1 MSAWRGYNNVI
12 NILTEFIGVVKSFAA
27 KIWDNLGTPAEVSR
41 PAPENS
47 LMFFNVFFA
56 FLLTNMKKPSII
68 YLMFENILYTIAIGM
83 LHFIIFGG
91 IALWVLN
98 YIAEEYEQFVAEDW
112 SLVEILGMVIFFFG
126 IGLLVA

>member
-1 MSAWRGYNNVI
+1 MRAWRGYNNVI
-12 NILTEFIGVVKSFAA
+12 NILTEFIGVVKRFAA
-27 KIWDNLGTPAEVSR
+27 KIWDNLGTPAEVSCA
-41 PAPENS
+41 APENS

-112 SLVEILGMVIFFFG
+112 SLMEIIGMVIFFFG
-126 IGLLVA
+126 IGLIVA